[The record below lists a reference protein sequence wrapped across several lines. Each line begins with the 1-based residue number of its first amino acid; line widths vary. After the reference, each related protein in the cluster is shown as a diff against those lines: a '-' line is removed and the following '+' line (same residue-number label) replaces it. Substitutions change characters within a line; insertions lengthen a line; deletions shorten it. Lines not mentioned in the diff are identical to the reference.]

1 LLGNDY
7 PIAVQNAGLVLLGP
21 FLYTLFNRL
30 DLSTDDGDGS
40 AHFVGIEGASRAVH
54 LLQYLVDTRLDAPAE
69 ALPLNK
75 LLCGLSPDAPVWPS
89 LTPAQADLD
98 VCDQLLEAVLGQW
111 QSIGHSSVPVLRE
124 SFLQRGGSLSPDGGK
139 WNLTVQKLS
148 FDILL
153 DRIPWQFSVIAGSWM
168 PKPLHV
174 TW

>member
-1 LLGNDY
+1 MLGNDY
-7 PIAVQNAGLVLLGP
+7 PIVVQNAGLVLLGP

-30 DLSTDDGDGS
+30 DMLTDDGDGS

-98 VCDQLLEAVLGQW
+98 VCDQLLEAARAMAVHRPLFRA
-111 QSIGHSSVPVLRE
+111 SVARE
-124 SFLQRGGSLSPDGGK
+124 LSATWRIVVAGRRQMEPDGAEAI
-139 WNLTVQKLS
+139 V
-148 FDILL
+148 
-153 DRIPWQFSVIAGSWM
+153 
-168 PKPLHV
+168 
-174 TW
+174 